1 MGADPG
7 ASRRAF
13 TLIEL
18 LVVLAILAVLF
29 ALLLPAFVSAR
40 AAARRVECAS
50 NLRQYAIASDAY
62 RLDYSGLIPLAPAA
76 EFQPVPDARY
86 LSYLEVFGR
95 YMRLPLQQANA
106 SSGEYPRLALLYC
119 PADREHPRLSPH
131 GYSYRPGWLIMGV
144 VEPETP
150 TMRQRRLTIE
160 IDASPQT
167 SVLHEEFGYWHTRG
181 VPNPPAVGRG
191 WRQAAY
197 GDGHVDWVG
206 GPPPWLDFGG
216 GIAG

>member
-1 MGADPG
+1 MGADSG

-29 ALLLPAFVSAR
+29 ALLLPAFASAR

-76 EFQPVPDARY
+76 EFQPLPDARH

-95 YMRLPLQQANA
+95 YMRLPLQSADPA
-106 SSGEYPRLALLYC
+106 SGEYPRLELLYC
-119 PADREHPRLSPH
+119 PADLERPRLSPH
-131 GYSYRPGWLIMGV
+131 GYAYRPGWTMMAAI
-144 VEPETP
+144 EPETP
-150 TMRQRRLTIE
+150 ATRQRRLTLE
-160 IDASPQT
+160 IDASPHA
-167 SVLHEEFGYWHTRG
+167 SIMHEEFGYWHKRG
-181 VPNPPAVGRG
+181 IPNPPAVGTA

-197 GDGHVDWVG
+197 GDGHVDWAA
-206 GPPPWLDFGG
+206 GPPPWLDFGIG
-216 GIAG
+216 TTG